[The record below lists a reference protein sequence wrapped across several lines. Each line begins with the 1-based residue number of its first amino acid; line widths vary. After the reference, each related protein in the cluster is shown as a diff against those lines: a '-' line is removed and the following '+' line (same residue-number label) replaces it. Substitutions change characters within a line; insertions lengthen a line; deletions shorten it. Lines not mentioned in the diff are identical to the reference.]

1 MVRAPFEDFLS
12 ADGQAKNAQVMRQGL
27 AALKMAEDAGVT
39 IC

>member
-12 ADGQAKNAQVMRQGL
+12 PDGQVKNAQVMRQGL
-27 AALKMAEDAGVT
+27 AALKMAEDAGVV